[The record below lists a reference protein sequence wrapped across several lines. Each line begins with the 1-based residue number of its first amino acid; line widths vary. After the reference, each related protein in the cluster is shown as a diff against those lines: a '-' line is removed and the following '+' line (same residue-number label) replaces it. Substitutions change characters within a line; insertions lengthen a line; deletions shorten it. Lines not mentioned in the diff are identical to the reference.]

1 MSESRLL
8 ANDLTI
14 GYSEK
19 KGQFKAVQ
27 RHLNLSLDS
36 HQMTALIGP
45 NGAGKSTLLRT
56 ICGLQKQIQGEIL
69 IKGKSIDHL
78 STMEKAKLIS
88 VVLTHSADTSMLT
101 VREIVSIGR
110 QPYSNWLGLKDIHH
124 EEMIE
129 KALSTVNISHLAK
142 RQLAALSDGEKQR
155 VWIAKALAQ
164 DTPII
169 LLDEPTS
176 HLDYKNRIEIFKL
189 LHRLSASGKSIL
201 ISTHELDLAIH
212 FADQLWVME
221 DGVTQGDPQTI
232 YDSGILERTLGYT
245 KDARQIGL

>member
-129 KALSTVNISHLAK
+129 KALSTVNISHLAE

-189 LHRLSASGKSIL
+189 LHRLSVSGKSIL

-221 DGVTQGDPQTI
+221 DGVTQGAPQTI

>member
-56 ICGLQKQIQGEIL
+56 ICGLQKQIQGDIL
-69 IKGKSIDHL
+69 IEGKSIDHL

-110 QPYSNWLGLKDIHH
+110 QPYTNWLGLKDIHH

-129 KALSTVNISHLAK
+129 KALSTVNISHLAE

-155 VWIAKALAQ
+155 VWVAKALAQ

-221 DGVTQGDPQTI
+221 DGVTQGDPKTI

>member
-129 KALSTVNISHLAK
+129 KALSTVNISHLAE

>member
-56 ICGLQKQIQGEIL
+56 ICGLQKQIQGDIHIE
-69 IKGKSIDHL
+69 GKSIDHL
-78 STMEKAKLIS
+78 STTEKAKLIS

-110 QPYSNWLGLKDIHH
+110 QPYTNWLGLKDIHH

-129 KALSTVNISHLAK
+129 KALSTVNISHLAE

-221 DGVTQGDPQTI
+221 DGVTQGTPQTI

>member
-69 IKGKSIDHL
+69 IEGKSIDHL

-189 LHRLSASGKSIL
+189 LHRLSVSGKSIL

>member
-1 MSESRLL
+1 
-8 ANDLTI
+8 
-14 GYSEK
+14 
-19 KGQFKAVQ
+19 
-27 RHLNLSLDS
+27 
-36 HQMTALIGP
+36 MTALIGP

-69 IKGKSIDHL
+69 IEGKSIDHL

-110 QPYSNWLGLKDIHH
+110 QPYSNWLGLKDPHH

-129 KALSTVNISHLAK
+129 KALSTVNISHLAE
-142 RQLAALSDGEKQR
+142 RQLVALSDGEKQR

-189 LHRLSASGKSIL
+189 LHRLSVSGKSIL
-201 ISTHELDLAIH
+201 ISTHELDLAIQ

-221 DGVTQGDPQTI
+221 DGVTQGAPQTI